1 MNNANQTQTSSAEVL
16 NNAARAKARE
26 QLRVKNALQDE
37 RINQAMQM
45 PPPEVLT
52 IEEMGV
58 LEIDHS
64 ATLLGDRW
72 LCRGQSAVN
81 VGPSG
86 IGKSSVAMQQ
96 DLSWS
101 VGKEAFGIA
110 PSKPLKILTIQA
122 ENDQGDLIE
131 MLRGVKAGL
140 KFTEEEEQLAGSNVI
155 YAFEQARTGAAFV
168 EAVLRPLL
176 EKHRPDIVRIDPLQ
190 AFAGCDLTSASDTAE
205 LLRNRINPVLKDFQ
219 CGLILMH
226 HTPKQSAN
234 RDTSKNR
241 TVDWMYSGAGSHDI
255 VNWARAIIAIEP
267 CKKDGVY
274 KFIAAKRGSRIG
286 WRNPNSDEKELV
298 RWFKWATGSIC
309 WETAEPCEAEPSDEA
324 EVKDLL
330 EVIPFEPGIEK
341 KILKDNANKLQ
352 KIPFRKFEVLIE
364 KALEEQLIEIRKEQ
378 RDGARPRIVIVRTLK
393 SAEVCDTVATLGNLG
408 GITLDMGAGR
418 RALREAN
425 AVSFNSFNPEEDPDI
440 EAALE
445 RAFEK

>member
-1 MNNANQTQTSSAEVL
+1 MNNANQTQTSNAEIIHKITM
-16 NNAARAKARE
+16 AKAKE
-26 QLRVKNALQDE
+26 QLSKQNALQNAQIE
-37 RINQAMQM
+37 MAKQM

-72 LCRGQSAVN
+72 LCCGQSAVN

-140 KFTEEEEQLAGSNVI
+140 NFTEEEEQLAGSNVI

-190 AFAGCDLTSASDTAE
+190 AFAGCDLTNASETAE
-205 LLRNRINPVLKDFQ
+205 LLRNRINPVLKEFQ

-226 HTPKQSAN
+226 HTPKQSSN

-286 WRNPNSDEKELV
+286 WRNPDSDKKELA

-309 WETAEPCEAEPSDEA
+309 WEAAEPCEAEPSDEA

-341 KILKDNANKLQ
+341 KILKDNANKLR

-364 KALEEQLIEIRKEQ
+364 KALEEKLIEIRDEK
-378 RDGARPRIVIVRTLK
+378 RNGARPKIVVVRTPK
-393 SAEVCDTVATLGNLG
+393 SAEICPFVATRANLG
-408 GITLDMGAGR
+408 GIKFDVCAGD
-418 RALREAN
+418 RAIRGST
-425 AVSFNSFNPEEDPDI
+425 AVTFDTFNPENNPGI
-440 EAALE
+440 EAALG

>member
-1 MNNANQTQTSSAEVL
+1 MNNTNQTQRSNAEIIQKITI
-16 NNAARAKARE
+16 AKAKE
-26 QLRVKNALQDE
+26 QLSKQNALQNAQIE
-37 RINQAMQM
+37 MAKQM

-72 LCRGQSAVN
+72 LCRGQAAVN

-131 MLRGVKAGL
+131 MLRGVKVGL
-140 KFTEEEEQLAGSNVI
+140 NFTEEEEQLAGSNVI

-168 EAVLRPLL
+168 GAVLRPLL
-176 EKHRPDIVRIDPLQ
+176 EKHKPDIVRIDPLQ

-205 LLRNRINPVLKDFQ
+205 LLRNRINPVLKEFQ

-226 HTPKQSAN
+226 HTPKQSSN

-286 WRNPNSDEKELV
+286 WRNPDSDEKELV

-309 WETAEPCEAEPSDEA
+309 WEAAEPCEAEPSDEA

-364 KALEEQLIEIRKEQ
+364 KALEEKLIEIRKEP
-378 RDGARPRIVIVRTLK
+378 RDGARAKIVVVRTLK
-393 SAEVCDTVATLGNLG
+393 SGEIYPSVATRRNLG
-408 GITLDMGAGR
+408 GIRFSPCAGDI
-418 RALREAN
+418 ALREAE
-425 AVSFNSFNPEEDPDI
+425 AVSFNSFNPEENPGI